1 MFRGSTSKHGKH
13 SDMEIFQ
20 FDFMLRAF
28 AAGIAIATIAPLI
41 GVFLVVK
48 RYSLM
53 ADTLAHVSLAGVAL
67 GLLANIHPLAVTVL
81 ATVLAS
87 IGIEKLRERR
97 RIFGESALA
106 LFLSAS
112 LAFAVVLISA
122 VRGFNADLFGVLFG
136 SISTVTLTD
145 LYLIGILSAGIIALM
160 FAFYKELFFVS
171 FDEELA
177 QASGVNSR
185 AFNLLIVIMAA
196 VAIAISIRIIGILLI
211 GALMVIPV
219 MTAMQFARS
228 FKQTVILSVLFSLSS
243 VIAGLF
249 ASFYLNLASGG
260 TIVLISAFIFLAS
273 LAVKR

>member
-1 MFRGSTSKHGKH
+1 
-13 SDMEIFQ
+13 MEIFQ

-28 AAGIAIATIAPLI
+28 AAGIAIAIIAPLI

-67 GLLANIHPLAVTVL
+67 GLLTNVHPLAVTVL

-136 SISTVTLTD
+136 SISTVALTD

-228 FKQTVILSVLFSLSS
+228 FKQTVILSMLFSLSS

-260 TIVLISAFIFLAS
+260 TIVLISALIFIIS
-273 LAVKR
+273 LAIKK

>member
-1 MFRGSTSKHGKH
+1 
-13 SDMEIFQ
+13 MEIFQ

-28 AAGIAIATIAPLI
+28 AAGIAIAIIAPLI

-67 GLLANIHPLAVTVL
+67 GLLTNIHPLAVTVL

-136 SISTVTLTD
+136 SISTVALTH
-145 LYLIGILSAGIIALM
+145 LYLI
-160 FAFYKELFFVS
+160 
-171 FDEELA
+171 
-177 QASGVNSR
+177 
-185 AFNLLIVIMAA
+185 
-196 VAIAISIRIIGILLI
+196 
-211 GALMVIPV
+211 
-219 MTAMQFARS
+219 
-228 FKQTVILSVLFSLSS
+228 
-243 VIAGLF
+243 
-249 ASFYLNLASGG
+249 
-260 TIVLISAFIFLAS
+260 
-273 LAVKR
+273 